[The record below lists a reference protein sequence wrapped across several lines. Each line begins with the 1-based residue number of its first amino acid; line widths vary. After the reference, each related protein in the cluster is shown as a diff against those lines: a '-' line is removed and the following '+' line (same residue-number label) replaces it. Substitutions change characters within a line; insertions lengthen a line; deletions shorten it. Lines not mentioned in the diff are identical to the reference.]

1 MAVRAGRSGVAQKSS
16 CSPQGQGICCIL
28 CAVEH
33 GVRARILQVAVWVRT
48 LFVKFLQIFANSL
61 GQDPRPT
68 RFYSLLR
75 TLGSVTV
82 CAAPPVAGF
91 APPELFFNLE
101 KAPSSLPRKICR
113 TAGLLCHRY
122 ERDIWTPRRRAI
134 FDQLKGQDFSA
145 IICQEGLLVPLALAV
160 REARG
165 NRNKSCPVILDAREF
180 YPRQFEQ
187 SFVWRTVLGGVN
199 RYVCRTYFPRLDRI
213 FTVSPGLAQGYRE
226 EYGLDCELLPS
237 CPSYHDITPAPAH
250 DGPVRCIH
258 HGAASSGR
266 KLEVMLEAFR
276 MLEGIATLD
285 VMLVPNEPDY
295 YEKLRRL
302 AGSACNIRFLDP
314 VPMNEIVARISGHD
328 VGVFL
333 LPDNTFNHRHCLP
346 NKFFEYVQ
354 ARLALAITPLPDMSA
369 MLRQYDLGVIAADFS
384 PQAFAAAI
392 RSLTPESIARF
403 KQHADSAARTLCW
416 ENNDAR
422 LRKTLF
428 ALMED

>member
-1 MAVRAGRSGVAQKSS
+1 MR
-16 CSPQGQGICCIL
+16 
-28 CAVEH
+28 
-33 GVRARILQVAVWVRT
+33 
-48 LFVKFLQIFANSL
+48 FLQIFANSL
-61 GQDPRPT
+61 GRDPRPT

-82 CAAPPVAGF
+82 CAAPPLAGVE
-91 APPELFFNLE
+91 PPEEFVDLTV
-101 KAPSSLPRKICR
+101 PDSLPHKIR
-113 TAGLLCHRY
+113 RAVGLLCRRY
-122 ERDIWTPRRRAI
+122 ERDLWTPRRRAVL
-134 FDQLKGQDFSA
+134 DQLRGQDFSA

-160 REARG
+160 CEARADRG
-165 NRNKSCPVILDAREF
+165 KPCPVILDAREY

-187 SFVWRTVLGGVN
+187 SFIWRSVLGGIN
-199 RYVCRTYFPRLDRI
+199 RYVCRQYFPQLDHI

-237 CPSYHDITPAPAH
+237 CPYYQDIAPAPVH
-250 DGPVRCIH
+250 GGPIRCIH

-266 KLEVMLEAFR
+266 KLEVMVEAFR
-276 MLEGIATLD
+276 MLEDVATLD

-295 YEKLRRL
+295 YDKLRQL
-302 AGSACNIRFLDP
+302 AGSAGNIRFFDP
-314 VPMNEIVARISGHD
+314 APMNEIVHRISGHD

-333 LPDNTFNHRHCLP
+333 LPDNTFNHRHALP

-369 MLRQYDLGVIAADFS
+369 MLRQYDFGVIAEDFT

-392 RSLTPESIARF
+392 RSLTPDSIARY

-416 ENNDAR
+416 ENNDAH
-422 LRKTLF
+422 LRETLL
-428 ALMED
+428 ALMEG